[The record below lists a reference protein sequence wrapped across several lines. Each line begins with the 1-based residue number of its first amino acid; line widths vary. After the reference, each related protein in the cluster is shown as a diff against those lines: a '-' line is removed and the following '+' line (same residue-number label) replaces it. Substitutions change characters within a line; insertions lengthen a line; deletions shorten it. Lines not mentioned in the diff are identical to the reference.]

1 MQKLVNLVDL
11 VKNFQTSIRGHEED
25 LGLHQ
30 VAQAQR
36 GLQDCLLHHSDGF
49 LAALVGFLP
58 ISDCNIISQKALSVL
73 NSNDNSILGPHHQA
87 RQCAEG
93 GLPRGESAK
102 RVFGRLVDII

>member
-1 MQKLVNLVDL
+1 M
-11 VKNFQTSIRGHEED
+11 F
-25 LGLHQ
+25 
-30 VAQAQR
+30 VA
-36 GLQDCLLHHSDGF
+36 LLRRL

-93 GLPRGESAK
+93 GLPRGESGHAQSLVEMFDIEPYSDFSAK
-102 RVFGRLVDII
+102 